1 MMQIIQGAVF
11 GLLSFFAIMPTQATA
26 QNIESSKD
34 PITLAVGVDP
44 AFSPIFYAK
53 QNKMFEKAGLNV
65 RIVQIAQA
73 GDAMDGVVARQN
85 VLAGG
90 SETTAITRASRG
102 DIRGL
107 AVFGQSSKFIKLVV
121 RPEISSPKD
130 IKKIGLVPGSAS
142 EFVTS
147 KLLAKYGT
155 DPSSVVLVRGAPPE
169 FPALLS
175 RGDVDAY
182 FLWEPWPTNGVK
194 LGGKILMTS
203 GDVGYSYNMI
213 LVASGGWLERH
224 AAQAKAVL
232 RVLDQA
238 CKEIRAD
245 PEKAAIATQ
254 AEAKIPVATA
264 RELLKDVE
272 CVVRDFTPED
282 LKIYGEV
289 AEFLAQKKSTPGV
302 VDVKKVMQSGFH
314 STSQSR

>member
-1 MMQIIQGAVF
+1 MQIIKCTTL
-11 GLLSFFAIMPTQATA
+11 GLLTFLAMMPVPAAA
-26 QNIESSKD
+26 QKAERNKE
-34 PITLAVGVDP
+34 PITLAVGIDP

-53 QNKMFEKAGLNV
+53 QKNMFERAGLDV
-65 RIVQIAQA
+65 RVVQLAQA
-73 GDAMDGVVARQN
+73 GDAMDGLIARQN

-107 AVFGQSSKFIKLVV
+107 AVFGQSPKFIKLVA
-121 RPEISSPKD
+121 RPEIGSPKD
-130 IKKIGLVPGSAS
+130 IKKIGFVPGSAS
-142 EFVTS
+142 DFVTN
-147 KLLAKYGT
+147 KLLAKLGVNEK
-155 DPSSVVLVRGAPPE
+155 SISLVRGAPPE

-213 LVASGGWLERH
+213 LMASGAWLDHH
-224 AAQAKAVL
+224 AEEAKTLL

-238 CKEIRAD
+238 CKDIRAD
-245 PEKAAIATQ
+245 AERAALATQ
-254 AEAKIPVATA
+254 AEAKIPVETA

-272 CVVRDFTPED
+272 CVVRDFTPD
-282 LKIYGEV
+282 DMTIYGEV
-289 AEFLAQKKSTPGV
+289 AEFLAQKKTTPSV
-302 VDVKKVMQSGFH
+302 VDVKKVMQSGFY
-314 STSQSR
+314 SASDAR